1 MLLKLDKDLKTGL
14 KASEF
19 ELLVPANNKNIAIKA
34 IKAGADAV
42 YIGYVK
48 FGARVQAG
56 NSMEDLI
63 ELIEFAHQY
72 RAKVYITLNTIIKN
86 EELSRIEKLI
96 WHLYT
101 IKADGIIIQD
111 MGLLK
116 CKLPPIPIIAS
127 TQCHNNTLEKVRFL
141 EKTGF
146 KRVILPR
153 EMSLKE
159 ISEIYKNTNVEL
171 ESFVHGALC
180 MSYSGQCYLSYSIGR
195 RSANRGE
202 CAQPCR
208 KKYSLKDA
216 EGKFIVK
223 DKYILSLKD
232 LNLSDRLEDL
242 IQAGITSFKIEGRLK
257 NETYVVNTT
266 AYYRQ
271 ALDKI
276 LSSYG
281 LKRASQGVSEY
292 DFEPNLHKSFNR
304 GYTNFYIDGEKKD
317 IATVNYNSSIGEY
330 IGVVQSVKKNYFTL
344 NTNIL
349 NNGDG
354 ICYFNDNKELQGT
367 NINRT
372 EGNLIFP
379 ASIKGIKAGLK
390 IYRNYNKEFDDK
402 LKNSNVSRK
411 IFVNLKVRET
421 DAYYLFFLTDEENN
435 TAVHMI
441 HKNLELA
448 LNKEKALN
456 TLEIQLSKSGDTE
469 FKIVETSIK
478 IKNIPFIK
486 VSRINEI
493 RRILMSKLRKIRR
506 KNYKYEK
513 RTQEIKEI
521 MYPIS
526 ELDYRANIAND
537 NAQVFYKDRGCNIV
551 EPALELQSNTKNRE
565 VMISKYCIKNQ
576 IGICPKQK
584 PIKKYPEPF
593 VLIDEFNK
601 EYLVEFSCKDCVMK
615 IKTVD

>member
-1 MLLKLDKDLKTGL
+1 MLLKSDKDLKIGL
-14 KASEF
+14 KNSEF
-19 ELLVPANNKNIAIKA
+19 ELLVPANNKNVAIKA

-42 YIGYVK
+42 YIGYAK

-72 RAKVYITLNTIIKN
+72 RVKIYITLNTIVKN
-86 EELSRIEKLI
+86 EELPKIEKLI

-153 EMSLKE
+153 EISLDE
-159 ISEIYKNTNVEL
+159 IKDIYEHTDVEL

-180 MSYSGQCYLSYSIGR
+180 MSYSGQCYLSYAIGR

-216 EGKFIVK
+216 EGKLILK

-242 IQAGITSFKIEGRLK
+242 IFAGITSFKIEGRLK

-276 LSSYG
+276 LSNYS

-292 DFEPNLHKSFNR
+292 DFEPNLYKSFNR
-304 GYTNFYIDGEKKD
+304 GYTNFYLDAEKKD

-354 ICYFNDNKELQGT
+354 ICFFNEEKELQGT
-367 NINRT
+367 NINKT

-379 ASIKGIKAGLK
+379 AVIKGIKSGLK
-390 IYRNYNKEFDDK
+390 IYRNYNKEFDNK
-402 LKNSNVSRK
+402 LKNTNIVRK
-411 IFVNLKVRET
+411 LPVTLKVRET
-421 DAYYLFFLTDEENN
+421 DNFYLFFLADEENN
-435 TAVHMI
+435 TAVHLV
-441 HKNLELA
+441 HKNFEAA

-456 TLEIQLSKSGDTE
+456 TLEIQLSKSGDFE
-469 FKIVETSIK
+469 FKIVKTNISIK
-478 IKNIPFIK
+478 NVTFIK
-486 VSRINEI
+486 VSTINEI
-493 RRILMSKLRKIRR
+493 RRILMGKLRKIRR
-506 KNYKYEK
+506 KNYKY
-513 RTQEIKEI
+513 RIRQDEIKEI
-521 MYPIS
+521 KYPIS
-526 ELDYRANIAND
+526 TLDYRANICNEKANE
-537 NAQVFYKDRGCNIV
+537 FYVQRGCCV
-551 EPALELQSNTKNRE
+551 TEPALELQSNLKNRE

-576 IGICPKQK
+576 LGLCHKQK
-584 PIKKYPEPF
+584 PVKKYPEPF

-615 IKTVD
+615 IKTLN

>member
-1 MLLKLDKDLKTGL
+1 MLLKSDKDLKTDL

-42 YIGYVK
+42 YIGYSR

-72 RAKVYITLNTIIKN
+72 RVKIYITLNTILKNDEIKK
-86 EELSRIEKLI
+86 IEKLI

-111 MGLLK
+111 MGILE
-116 CKLPPIPIIAS
+116 CNLPPIPIIAS
-127 TQCHNNTLEKVRFL
+127 TQCHNNTLEKIQFL
-141 EKTGF
+141 EKTGL

-153 EMSLKE
+153 ETSLKE
-159 ISEIYKNTNVEL
+159 MREIYDNTNVEL
-171 ESFVHGALC
+171 EAFVHGALC
-180 MSYSGQCYLSYSIGR
+180 MSYSGQCYLSHSIGG

-216 EGKFIVK
+216 DGKTILK

-242 IQAGITSFKIEGRLK
+242 IFAGITSFKIEGRLK
-257 NETYVVNTT
+257 NEAYVVNTT

-276 LSSYG
+276 LNNYG
-281 LKRASQGVSEY
+281 LRRSSVGNSEY
-292 DFEPNLHKSFNR
+292 EFEPNLNRTFNR
-304 GYTNFYIDGEKKD
+304 GYTTFYLDEEKKD
-317 IATVNYNSSIGEY
+317 IATVNYNASIGEFV
-330 IGVVQSVKKNYFTL
+330 GVVQSAKKNYFSLKTS
-344 NTNIL
+344 IL

-354 ICYFNDNKELQGT
+354 ICFFNENKELMGT
-367 NINRT
+367 NINKT
-372 EGNLIFP
+372 DGNLVFP
-379 ASIKGIKAGLK
+379 AEIKGIKEGVK

-402 LKNSNVSRK
+402 LKNINISRK
-411 IFVNLKVRET
+411 IPAKIRVRET
-421 DAYYLFFLTDEENN
+421 NQSYLFFLDDEEGNSSVQIIAK
-435 TAVHMI
+435 TFESAI
-441 HKNLELA
+441 
-448 LNKEKALN
+448 NKEKALN

-469 FKIVETSIK
+469 FKIKKADIK
-478 IKNIPFIK
+478 IKSIPFIK
-486 VSRINEI
+486 VSEINEI
-493 RRILMSKLRKIRR
+493 RRSLTAKLRKIRR
-506 KNYKYEK
+506 KNYKYCYRTTPISMLEYPIGTLDYKANIYNEK
-513 RTQEIKEI
+513 AELFYKKRGCAIKE
-521 MYPIS
+521 
-526 ELDYRANIAND
+526 L
-537 NAQVFYKDRGCNIV
+537 
-551 EPALELQSNTKNRE
+551 ALETQKKVKNKE
-565 VMISKYCIKNQ
+565 VMVSKYCIKNQ
-576 IGICPKQK
+576 LGLCPKQT
-584 PIKKYPEPF
+584 PIKKYAEPF

-615 IKTVD
+615 IKVNE